1 MWEGGEY
8 LWLETASRLP
18 APSLLNAYRYNSRL
32 ILAYCDLSPYVLR
45 PLVHA
50 LKLWAGVNG
59 LNDASGAHGPATLSS
74 YCLTLMAIAYLQ
86 HRGHLPNL
94 QAEVLA
100 PIPDRLQ
107 DDARDVVWC
116 SWGKPQATKAHVGFN
131 RQPPPGWQPREPDLN
146 AATALRGF
154 FAFYSHGPSA
164 PQGLSASP
172 NRFDY
177 DRQVISVLH
186 GGVLPRAEFRGQ
198 EEGEGNITK
207 LERFRREGIMGKG
220 DLGIQPDIW
229 KFRQVVVQDPF
240 IWQKVSRLPGSR
252 HCPLSLPRLPL
263 TSLELLADPLS
274 NR

>member
-1 MWEGGEY
+1 M
-8 LWLETASRLP
+8 
-18 APSLLNAYRYNSRL
+18 

-45 PLVHA
+45 PIIHA
-50 LKLWAGVNG
+50 LKLWAGING
-59 LNDASGAHGPATLSS
+59 LNDAAGANGPATMSS

-131 RQPPPGWQPREPDLN
+131 RTPPPGWQPREPDLT
-146 AATALRGF
+146 AADALRGF
-154 FAFYSHGPSA
+154 FAFYTRPS
-164 PQGLSASP
+164 PLSLGAGTPSGT
-172 NRFDY
+172 FHY
-177 DRQVISVLH
+177 DHQVISVLH
-186 GGVLPRAEFRGQ
+186 GGVLHRAEPRGK

-207 LERFRREGIMGKG
+207 LERFRREGVMGKG

-229 KFRQVVVQDPF
+229 KFRMVVVQDPF
-240 IWQKVSRLPGSR
+240 IWQKVGRAHALRLWHPQR
-252 HCPLSLPRLPL
+252 LLSADRSQNCSQ
-263 TSLELLADPLS
+263 SLSAIGKDRWFAVSAVSLVH
-274 NR
+274 RVT